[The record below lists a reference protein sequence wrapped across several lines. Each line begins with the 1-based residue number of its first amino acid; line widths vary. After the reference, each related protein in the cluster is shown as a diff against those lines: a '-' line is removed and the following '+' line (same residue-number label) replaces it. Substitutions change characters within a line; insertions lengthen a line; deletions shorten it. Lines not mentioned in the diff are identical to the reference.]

1 MLFRLTQ
8 DLNLAEQYNVYFF
21 GHRSL
26 FEQHISRLE
35 LSYRELA
42 EQLFL
47 LLFRAAFQSDLR
59 WEYVEELF
67 LAPMSERF
75 RVQESF
81 INFGRDAVDNG
92 VRLNGS
98 NRLDRVAVKR
108 VELPA
113 LLRDGADAR
122 AAIPPGQATLRGS
135 VSFILREDG
144 LHGCD

>member
-1 MLFRLTQ
+1 M
-8 DLNLAEQYNVYFF
+8 
-21 GHRSL
+21 
-26 FEQHISRLE
+26 
-35 LSYRELA
+35 
-42 EQLFL
+42 

-75 RVQESF
+75 RVQKSF

-113 LLRDGADAR
+113 LLGDGADAR
-122 AAIPPGQATLRGS
+122 AAIPPG
-135 VSFILREDG
+135 
-144 LHGCD
+144 